1 MNLAQTHNY
10 FGGAQSVL
18 MCISCTYRFSAPLS
32 ALCSPEQTFIE
43 GIFARKYHTYERHSL
58 VLIPSVRLGTLS
70 EWLSSASIPVITNL
84 GARLLKMER
93 DSSNSGGYEEE
104 IGQLS
109 FLLKS
114 LNSAQALEMVQS
126 AI

>member
-1 MNLAQTHNY
+1 MRW
-10 FGGAQSVL
+10 GA
-18 MCISCTYRFSAPLS
+18 
-32 ALCSPEQTFIE
+32 
-43 GIFARKYHTYERHSL
+43 
-58 VLIPSVRLGTLS
+58 LS
-70 EWLSSASIPVITNL
+70 EWLSSASIPVTRNL

-93 DSSNSGGYEEE
+93 DSSNSGSYEEE

-126 AI
+126 F